1 MSGLLIVGS
10 GYAGMN
16 FTAVSKTSAAAS
28 AVIAKPHFLH
38 SNVCTFGNPMGRKI
52 DWANRIGLLQL
63 GQQPYLPSFI
73 GGWIVLKFA
82 LGWQRER
89 KTKEALTG
97 SMLALIGNVLSF
109 AIAIAIGAW
118 LNPNA
123 LDVRAKAN

>member
-52 DWANRIGLLQL
+52 DWANRMGLLQL
-63 GQQPYLPSFI
+63 GQHSLDGSAFMFT
-73 GGWIVLKFA
+73 FA
-82 LGWQRER
+82 RNKPRFTRCEE
-89 KTKEALTG
+89 K
-97 SMLALIGNVLSF
+97 
-109 AIAIAIGAW
+109 GA
-118 LNPNA
+118 NCSNCRSS
-123 LDVRAKAN
+123 VR